1 MDCFRLRSS
10 SCGGQVAALA
20 MTKEH
25 TSAFPRRDSP
35 GFALIFTP
43 MKIRGRRERRVP
55 DAPMARVQKNAHGVT
70 TGSPEITR
78 RSLRNGFN
86 GLFRALPG
94 DEFVLPP
101 SSAD

>member
-1 MDCFRLRSS
+1 
-10 SCGGQVAALA
+10 
-20 MTKEH
+20 
-25 TSAFPRRDSP
+25 
-35 GFALIFTP
+35 
-43 MKIRGRRERRVP
+43 
-55 DAPMARVQKNAHGVT
+55 MARVQKSAHGVT

-86 GLFRALPG
+86 GLLRALPG